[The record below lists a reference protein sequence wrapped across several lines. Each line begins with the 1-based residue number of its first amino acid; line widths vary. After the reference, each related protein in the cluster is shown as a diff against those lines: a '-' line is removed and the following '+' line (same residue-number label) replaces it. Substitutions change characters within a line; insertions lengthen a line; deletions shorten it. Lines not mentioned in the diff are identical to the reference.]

1 MALESFA
8 QDASIVLA
16 LLLLEAVLSFDNAA
30 ILAAMVRRLPIQDR
44 KKALLYGL
52 VGAYA
57 LRFAAILLAS
67 FLIANPILKVI
78 GGGYLVFIGLKHFYG
93 MLRHKPHEHKEHDL
107 KTGFLTRMGVP
118 ALVAVIIQI
127 ELVDLAFAIDQV
139 IVAVAFTDKV
149 YLIVLASFIGIL
161 FLRLAAAMIA
171 RVMDWLPLLEHMAYI
186 AVTYVGV
193 KLILLY
199 EPPFLE
205 GYHAV
210 HIPTP
215 ISIGVTLALFVLPV
229 FVKLVFKVPRSIATG
244 THVAAATA
252 EPPKHPLEPERLQEA
267 HADVKN
273 APREIDGVPQPRPGQ
288 PPQPPQPPPPPQP

>member
-1 MALESFA
+1 MVSTDVLL

-30 ILAAMVRRLPIQDR
+30 ILAAMVRKLPVKDR

-67 FLIANPILKVI
+67 FLIANPILKII

-93 MLRHKPHEHKEHDL
+93 LVRHKPHEHKEHDL
-107 KTGFLTRMGVP
+107 RTGLLTRLGVP

-127 ELVDLAFAIDQV
+127 ELIDLAFAIDQV

-149 YLIVLASFIGIL
+149 YLIVAASFIGIL

-199 EPPFLE
+199 PVAFIND
-205 GYHAV
+205 GHGV

-215 ISIGVTLALFVLPV
+215 ISITITLLLFVGPV
-229 FVKLVFKVPRSIATG
+229 VVKLVFGVPKSVAAG
-244 THVAAATA
+244 VHVAATSADPPQHHPDADRLKTA
-252 EPPKHPLEPERLQEA
+252 HK
-267 HADVKN
+267 DVKE
-273 APREIDGVPQPRPGQ
+273 APREVDGVPQPPRPPE
-288 PPQPPQPPPPPQP
+288 PPA

>member
-1 MALESFA
+1 MALSEAFV
-8 QDASIVLA
+8 QDASIVLT

-30 ILAAMVRRLPIQDR
+30 ILAAMVRKLPIKDR

-57 LRFAAILLAS
+57 LRFTAILLAS

-78 GGGYLVFIGLKHFYG
+78 GGGYLVFIGIKHFYG
-93 MLRHKPHEHKEHDL
+93 MVRHKPHEHKEHEL
-107 KTGFLTRMGVP
+107 KTGLLTRMGIP

-127 ELVDLAFAIDQV
+127 ELVDLAFAVDQV
-139 IVAVAFTDKV
+139 VVAVAFTEKV
-149 YLIVLASFIGIL
+149 WLIVIASFIGIL

-199 EPPFLE
+199 PMPFLND
-205 GYHAV
+205 GHGV

-215 ISIGVTLALFVLPV
+215 VSITITLALFVLPV
-229 FVKLVFKVPRSIATG
+229 LIKVVFKVPRSTPAG
-244 THVAAATA
+244 THVAATSS
-252 EPPKHPLEPERLQEA
+252 EPPRHPPEQHLLQEA
-267 HADVKN
+267 HSDVKG
-273 APREIDGVPQPRPGQ
+273 APREIDGVPQPPR
-288 PPQPPQPPPPPQP
+288 PPPPP